1 MTGKEDKGRRRGLSA
16 YVPEGEKVL
25 LSIRPHPLFIV
36 LNVLGKLVFLAVV
49 GSGGWWIANRYDV
62 GIHGLSVV
70 LSVVA
75 IGLIVLGW
83 QALEW
88 ACRLYVLTDRR
99 VLRVSGVLRQYA
111 VDMPLES
118 VQHVVVRRS
127 IRERLFSLGTLAF
140 ASAGTAWVEIVWL
153 MVGRPQE
160 KLTTVRGALTSK
172 DETGRPRG
180 KTPVIGLVGGIGAG
194 KSEAT
199 RALAKKGCVIFD
211 ADAEAQ
217 TLLDRDDVRKQLVAW
232 WGEGVLDAS
241 GKVDRAAL
249 ARIVFTDGPE
259 RVRLEGLIHPLV
271 REAME
276 ELLEKAR
283 HTGASG
289 VVIDAP
295 LLYEAGLDGVCDEI
309 VFLDVPKEERI
320 RRVRETRNWDEGEL
334 DRRESVQMP
343 VDEKRRAATRV
354 IVNIDGREEL
364 AQRVTE
370 VLAELRGESD

>member
-1 MTGKEDKGRRRGLSA
+1 VTEKKGKSRRRGLSA
-16 YVPEGEKVL
+16 YVPEGEQVL
-25 LSIRPHPLFIV
+25 LSTRPHPLFIV
-36 LNVLGKLVFLAVV
+36 LDVLGRLVFLAVV
-49 GSGGWWIANRYDV
+49 GSGGWWLASRSDV
-62 GIHGLSVV
+62 GINGLSVV

-83 QALEW
+83 QTLEW

-111 VDMPLES
+111 VDVPLES
-118 VQHVVVRRS
+118 VQHVVVHRS
-127 IRERLFSLGTLAF
+127 IRERLFNLGTLAF
-140 ASAGTAWVEIVWL
+140 ASAGTAWVEVVWL

-160 KLTTVRGALTSK
+160 KLTTVRRALSSN
-172 DETGRPRG
+172 DENGRPRG
-180 KTPVIGLVGGIGAG
+180 KIPVIGLVGGIGAG

-199 RALAKKGCVIFD
+199 RALAKRGCVIFD

-217 TLLDRDDVRKQLVAW
+217 TLLDRDDVRKQLVEW
-232 WGEGVLDAS
+232 WGDGLLDAN

-249 ARIVFTDGPE
+249 AKIVFTDGPQ

-271 REAME
+271 REVME
-276 ELLEKAR
+276 EVLEKAR
-283 HTGASG
+283 QTGASG

-309 VFLDVPKEERI
+309 VFLDVPMEERI

-334 DRRESVQMP
+334 ERREAVQMP
-343 VDEKRRAATRV
+343 VDEKRRAATKV